1 MKLNR
6 AWQKPE
12 TTIVIDTVWTATA
25 RHADIV
31 LPAQTVFEHNDIT
44 VICTY
49 TNDGLCAM
57 QRFIDPVGEAR
68 SDYTIEQ
75 ELARRLGVEAA
86 FTEGRTEDDWIRT
99 IYEETR
105 AVGLVQGTILPPFE
119 TFWQQGTVFYPR
131 RD

>member
-1 MKLNR
+1 
-6 AWQKPE
+6 
-12 TTIVIDTVWTATA
+12 
-25 RHADIV
+25 
-31 LPAQTVFEHNDIT
+31 
-44 VICTY
+44 
-49 TNDGLCAM
+49 M

-105 AVGLVQGTILPPFE
+105 AVGLVH
-119 TFWQQGTVFYPR
+119 R
-131 RD
+131 S

>member
-1 MKLNR
+1 
-6 AWQKPE
+6 
-12 TTIVIDTVWTATA
+12 
-25 RHADIV
+25 
-31 LPAQTVFEHNDIT
+31 
-44 VICTY
+44 
-49 TNDGLCAM
+49 M

-131 RD
+131 RDEDRSFVPWSDFRENPANHPLKTESGRI

>member
-1 MKLNR
+1 
-6 AWQKPE
+6 
-12 TTIVIDTVWTATA
+12 
-25 RHADIV
+25 
-31 LPAQTVFEHNDIT
+31 
-44 VICTY
+44 
-49 TNDGLCAM
+49 M

-105 AVGLVQGTILPPFE
+105 AVGLA
-119 TFWQQGTVFYPR
+119 
-131 RD
+131 